1 MVQELPLV
9 APLGAGSPPMLPGA
23 VVGQIPALVDSCPT
37 QSLTHILALELEF
50 LLEVV
55 DGGRSRFDVLAQ
67 GGATGDDAAE
77 ASGGLLVPVSPPHG
91 SPP

>member
-1 MVQELPLV
+1 M
-9 APLGAGSPPMLPGA
+9 
-23 VVGQIPALVDSCPT
+23 GQIPVLMDSCPT
-37 QSLTHILALELEF
+37 QPLTHILDLEVEF

-77 ASGGLLVPVSPPHG
+77 ASGGCWCLSVLPMAAPH
-91 SPP
+91 SDPHSTHRS